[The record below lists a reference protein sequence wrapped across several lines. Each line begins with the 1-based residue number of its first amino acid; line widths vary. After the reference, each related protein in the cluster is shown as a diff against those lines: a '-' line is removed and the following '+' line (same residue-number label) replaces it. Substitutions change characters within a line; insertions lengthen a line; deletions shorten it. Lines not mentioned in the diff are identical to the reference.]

1 VITNILRQKRQVNS
15 SPLIKIS
22 DDRLPWQSLWLI
34 GSSTTMKIIIYRGVI
49 KLAIL
54 LLKKILEV
62 IASEIIKEIIQK
74 NYISKIDIFCYDHTK

>member
-22 DDRLPWQSLWLI
+22 DDRLAWQSLWLI